1 MQKHGSVAY
10 YHSDARIE
18 RSQTERRAGRQA
30 GRQPGRRAG
39 RQAGRD
45 RSFQSDTT
53 IPHLASEVAEE
64 VGLALAMSTSQPSSP
79 HPGSGDLASRPMSAG
94 SVQHSQ

>member
-30 GRQPGRRAG
+30 GRQAG
-39 RQAGRD
+39 RH